1 MEMIKLVIKI
11 PEKLYNISKFVYA
24 KHDAAIAILLHAVRD
39 SVPLPKKYGR
49 LIDADSLLET
59 LRTYKIDAP
68 SSDAEFERNRIVDFI
83 IDDIAAET
91 TILDAENDGE

>member
-1 MEMIKLVIKI
+1 MIKLVIKI

-39 SVPLPKKYGR
+39 GVPLPKKYGR
-49 LIDADSLLET
+49 LIDSDSLLET
-59 LRTYKIDAP
+59 LRTYKIDDP

-83 IDDIAAET
+83 IDDITAET